1 MRDIIGQGAKRDAV
15 GADEDGLH
23 RHTASNANMNPKQH
37 LLEVE
42 REQGANRK
50 SFQVDQ
56 QLSLERE
63 KESGHF

>member
-1 MRDIIGQGAKRDAV
+1 MLWVQMKIYT
-15 GADEDGLH
+15 LH
-23 RHTASNANMNPKQH
+23 RHTANANMNPKQH

-50 SFQVDQ
+50 SFQVDR
-56 QLSLERE
+56 QLSLEKE